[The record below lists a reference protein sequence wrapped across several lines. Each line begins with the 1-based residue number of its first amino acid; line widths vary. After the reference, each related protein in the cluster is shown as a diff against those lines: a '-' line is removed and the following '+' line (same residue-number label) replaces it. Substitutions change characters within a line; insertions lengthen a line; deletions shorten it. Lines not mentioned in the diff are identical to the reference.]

1 MRANGLSISSRTR
14 LEQWVSHYNQGRP
27 HASLGPGIPEP
38 DRAFLMTGSQYGHQ
52 LVQNCKVAG
61 RFSSDCITSTAAKE
75 RRVKDKLLRR
85 RRPLITSPLEWQM
98 MAAPVL
104 HPVIPVLAE
113 RGGTRLQTPRPT
125 VLVDTREQN
134 PLNLSRFSG
143 WFAGI
148 EKKALKLGDY
158 SIAGL
163 EDVCVVERK
172 DLSDLVHSC
181 TADRTAFINR
191 LRLMARYPHRLL
203 VITST
208 LSQIKSPYAHAR
220 VDPNRI
226 TQFLV
231 ATLAGLQVPFVCSET
246 HELGEELVGS
256 YLYQVHLYHWL
267 ESNDHGRF
275 LADDDI

>member
-1 MRANGLSISSRTR
+1 MI
-14 LEQWVSHYNQGRP
+14 
-27 HASLGPGIPEP
+27 
-38 DRAFLMTGSQYGHQ
+38 M
-52 LVQNCKVAG
+52 
-61 RFSSDCITSTAAKE
+61 
-75 RRVKDKLLRR
+75 
-85 RRPLITSPLEWQM
+85 SPLEWQM
-98 MAAPVL
+98 TAAPVP
-104 HPVIPVLAE
+104 HPIIPMVAE
-113 RGGTRLQTPRPT
+113 RGGTQIKAPKAVL
-125 VLVDTREQN
+125 LVDTREQN
-134 PLNLSRFSG
+134 PLNFSRFRG
-143 WFAGI
+143 WFSGI

-163 EDVCVVERK
+163 EDICLVERK

-181 TADRTAFINR
+181 TADRSAFINR

-208 LSQIKSPYAHAR
+208 LSQIKSPYAHAK

-267 ESNDHGRF
+267 ESNDYGRF
-275 LADDDI
+275 LTDDDI

>member
-1 MRANGLSISSRTR
+1 MKNG
-14 LEQWVSHYNQGRP
+14 
-27 HASLGPGIPEP
+27 
-38 DRAFLMTGSQYGHQ
+38 
-52 LVQNCKVAG
+52 
-61 RFSSDCITSTAAKE
+61 
-75 RRVKDKLLRR
+75 LLRR
-85 RRPLITSPLEWQM
+85 RRHLIMSPLEWQM
-98 MAAPVL
+98 TAAPVP
-104 HPVIPVLAE
+104 HPIIPIVAE
-113 RGGTRLQTPRPT
+113 RGGAQIKAPKAVL
-125 VLVDTREQN
+125 LVDTREQN
-134 PLNLSRFSG
+134 PLNFSRFRG
-143 WFAGI
+143 WFSGI

-163 EDVCVVERK
+163 EDICLVERK

-181 TADRTAFINR
+181 TADRSAFINR

-208 LSQIKSPYAHAR
+208 LSQIKSPYAHAK

-267 ESNDHGRF
+267 ESHDYGRF
-275 LADDDI
+275 LTDDDI